1 MEIPTPMMANLHA
14 SRDRVVIPGL
24 PHVLD
29 LGLVRDVPGHTRR
42 LLDFW
47 VFGMIVNGAIGLQVG
62 PARIR
67 LETGDYYVLPE
78 GVQHGGLD
86 QALFDAAF
94 FHFVLPSAASLPAG
108 QEAELEMHGKLP
120 KEISY
125 LDLYRFI
132 ERQYRRGTLTAEGL
146 GVQLFAIMEQIA
158 ATQHHRR
165 LAASGSSHYL
175 AAATLDLLQNHYP
188 EDLAAREI
196 SRRLGYSYTHL
207 ERMFTKEFGMSIH
220 QQLLKIRVDAAAQGL
235 QMGKSIKQVAAEA
248 GFRDYYYFLKAF
260 KRVRGTTPGTFQR
273 IFHTTVEESGTR
285 AADRRKA
292 SASEP
297 SSGPDHRQ
305 VDETGQLER
314 QT

>member
-1 MEIPTPMMANLHA
+1 MEIPTVMMANLHY
-14 SRDRVVIPGL
+14 SRERVTIPGL

-29 LGLVRDVPGHTRR
+29 LGLVREVPGHTRR

-62 PARIR
+62 QSRIR

-78 GVQHGGLD
+78 GVQHAGLD

-94 FHFVLPSAASLPAG
+94 FHFVLPAATSQPAG
-108 QEAELEMHGKLP
+108 PGAELEMHGKLP
-120 KEISY
+120 EEINY

-132 ERQYRRGTLTAEGL
+132 ERQYRRGTLTAEGV
-146 GVQLFAIMEQIA
+146 GIQLFAIMEQIS

-165 LAASGSSHYL
+165 LAANASSHYL
-175 AAATLDLLQNHYP
+175 AAAILDLLQSHYP
-188 EDLAAREI
+188 EELDAREI

-207 ERMFTKEFGMSIH
+207 ERTFTREFGMSIH
-220 QQLLKIRVDAAAQGL
+220 QRLLRVRIDAAAHGL
-235 QMGKSIKQVAAEA
+235 QMGKSIKEVAAEA

-273 IFHTTVEESGTR
+273 TFHTTLEESGTR
-285 AADRRKA
+285 AADRLKA
-292 SASEP
+292 STPGSAR
-297 SSGPDHRQ
+297 D
-305 VDETGQLER
+305 TGSAGAP
-314 QT
+314 